1 MSAAPRSPSIVID
14 LATERLWIDDEAV
27 MLRPKTW
34 LVLRCLVERPG
45 QILTKNELLDRV
57 WPGTAVTEGTLN
69 KSIGELRVAL
79 VDTTQSPRCIE
90 TVSRRG
96 FRWIGDA
103 RVVAGRDVDGAA
115 KPGRAATSEG
125 SSTTDSGIDPPPALP
140 EIIGRDADLAL
151 LEAGLARARSGR
163 PQLIFVTGEA
173 GAGKTTLLDRFL
185 DEVDR
190 RRGDAAVF
198 VAHGQCLDTSGQ
210 HEPYLPVL
218 EAIERLARRPDTGA
232 EVTAVLR
239 RCAPTWIEQM
249 PSLPAQPAP
258 AGAAAES
265 SPGRML
271 RELTTAI
278 EELAR
283 LRTLV
288 LVLEDAHWA
297 DLATTDVCNTLA
309 RRRDPV
315 RLMVLVTMRTADAMV
330 TEHPILAVCREL
342 VARRAAEE
350 IGLTPFGGA
359 ELSAYLAAR
368 CPGLDSQSQLED
380 WLLLQTAGNPLFV
393 RLVVDE
399 WISRSRIAPDESGQW
414 RVAGDADELRHTVP
428 DSLRA
433 LLERQIAQL
442 APDERAVLDA
452 ASVRIGEFHAASIAP
467 AAAADPEDVE
477 TLCRSIARRGQFLRA
492 CERATTAEGF
502 VTEQFAFLHA
512 TVQQV
517 VADELSGTR
526 RRRLHL
532 AAAEQLEREYAGRSR
547 IAASQIAAHF
557 EAAGE
562 PARAL
567 PHLRDSAWSA
577 MRRDS
582 PRAAI
587 VLLEKVLRLL
597 EETDKLSDRD
607 GERLLALSNLSHA
620 HQLAYGFVHPRVAA
634 LWSQTSKLAVSR
646 EDARERLIADGGRI
660 MVSCVSARYAEGE
673 EVIRE
678 VLPLMPLVAEPG
690 ARQAFLFSSATVLYR
705 VAAFDEARQ
714 MFESALALKAEV
726 DPVPGADFVAVLM
739 SQYAPMQA
747 LTGQAGA
754 AQRLVQESVER
765 ARAHSHYSE
774 CVTGALAA
782 WSLALLHDFAGAAPI
797 AARALE
803 FAEADSFHTWTTR
816 PQFLLG
822 MHDIRE
828 GRFEAGIARIRAA
841 LDARRGEGQWVDHS
855 AFCCLSA
862 EALLDAGCEGADAML
877 DEAAGFTES
886 SGERYYDV
894 ELQRLRA
901 KARRIAGGD
910 PAEVEV
916 GLRKAIGLAALR
928 GVAWHG
934 LLAASDLA
942 RLLLEQGR
950 GDEVVSLLQPAC
962 AAVEGGDELPV
973 MTTASALLRRAGAI
987 SGPSSLREAL
997 RFD

>member
-1 MSAAPRSPSIVID
+1 MNAPPRPPSIVID

-69 KSIGELRVAL
+69 KSIGELRAAL

-103 RVVAGRDVDGAA
+103 RVVAGRDGEGAA
-115 KPGRAATSEG
+115 PAERSAA
-125 SSTTDSGIDPPPALP
+125 STLSVPEETEAALP

-163 PQLIFVTGEA
+163 PQVIFVTGEA

-185 DEVDR
+185 DGVGR
-190 RRGDAAVF
+190 LKGDAGVL
-198 VAHGQCLDTSGQ
+198 VAHGQCIDTSGQ

-218 EAIERLARRPDTGA
+218 EAIERLARRQDTGA

-249 PSLPAQPAP
+249 PSLATQPAP
-258 AGAAAES
+258 GAAAAEAA
-265 SPGRML
+265 PGRML

-330 TEHPILAVCREL
+330 MEHPILAVCREL

-359 ELSAYLAAR
+359 ELSAYLATR
-368 CPGLDSQSQLED
+368 CPGLDSEDRLED

-399 WISRSRIAPDESGQW
+399 WISRGRVLADENGRW

-442 APDERAVLDA
+442 APEERTLLEA
-452 ASVRIGEFHAASIAP
+452 ASVRIGEFHAASIA
-467 AAAADPEDVE
+467 AAAGAEPEDVE
-477 TLCRSIARRGQFLRA
+477 LLCRSIARRGQFLRS
-492 CERATTAEGF
+492 CGRAATAEGL

-517 VADELSGTR
+517 VADELPGTR

-532 AAAEQLEREYAGRSR
+532 AAAEQLEREHAGRTR
-547 IAASQIAAHF
+547 IAAAQIAAHF

-567 PHLRDSAWSA
+567 PHLRDSARSA

-582 PRAAI
+582 PRGAI
-587 VLLEKVLRLL
+587 VLLEKVLSLL
-597 EETDKLSDRD
+597 EETDNLSDRD
-607 GERLLALSNLSHA
+607 GERLLALSDLSHA
-620 HQLAYGFVHPRVAA
+620 HQLAYGFVHPRVAT

-714 MFESALALKAEV
+714 MFESALALKAEI
-726 DPVPGADFVAVLM
+726 DPVPGADFLAVLM

-747 LTGQAGA
+747 LTGRAGA
-754 AQRLVQESVER
+754 AQRLVHESVER

-822 MHDIRE
+822 MQAMRE
-828 GRFEAGIARIRAA
+828 GRADEGIARIRAA
-841 LDARRGEGQWVDHS
+841 LDARRSEGQWVDHS
-855 AFCCLSA
+855 ALCCLFA
-862 EALLDAGCEGADAML
+862 EALLDAGREGAEAML
-877 DEAAGFTES
+877 DEAAAFTES

-894 ELQRLRA
+894 ELQRLRT
-901 KARRIAGGD
+901 KALRIAGGD
-910 PAEVEV
+910 PAQVED
-916 GLRKAIGLAALR
+916 GLRKAIELATLR

-934 LLAASDLA
+934 LLAASDLSS
-942 RLLLEQGR
+942 LLLEHGR
-950 GDEVVSLLQPAC
+950 SDEIAAVLQPAR
-962 AAVEGGDELPV
+962 AAIEGGNDLHVLES
-973 MTTASALLRRAGAI
+973 AGALLARAGEI
-987 SGPSSLREAL
+987 SGP
-997 RFD
+997 